1 MTSALGA
8 LLGPLGM
15 LIFLLLASIFAGLLH
30 SLWQAVNSLQVHH
43 RTTAHTH
50 TAHALRVHCTHAHR
64 ALTTSLPPLSDLT
77 LHVFSLSLTVPHSV
91 SLTPLTAEEEEGNI
105 HTALTTHTHHTL
117 PHPAH
122 CTLHIAHCTCMYTC
136 DAMCRSPSRRRSRPS

>member
-64 ALTTSLPPLSDLT
+64 ALTTSLPPLSTPT
-77 LHVFSLSLTVPHSV
+77 LRVFSLSLCPTL
-91 SLTPLTAEEEEGNI
+91 SL
-105 HTALTTHTHHTL
+105 
-117 PHPAH
+117 
-122 CTLHIAHCTCMYTC
+122 
-136 DAMCRSPSRRRSRPS
+136 SRPSPQKKKKATSTPH

>member
-50 TAHALRVHCTHAHR
+50 TPHMHCAYTAHM
-64 ALTTSLPPLSDLT
+64 
-77 LHVFSLSLTVPHSV
+77 
-91 SLTPLTAEEEEGNI
+91 
-105 HTALTTHTHHTL
+105 HTAL
-117 PHPAH
+117 
-122 CTLHIAHCTCMYTC
+122 
-136 DAMCRSPSRRRSRPS
+136 